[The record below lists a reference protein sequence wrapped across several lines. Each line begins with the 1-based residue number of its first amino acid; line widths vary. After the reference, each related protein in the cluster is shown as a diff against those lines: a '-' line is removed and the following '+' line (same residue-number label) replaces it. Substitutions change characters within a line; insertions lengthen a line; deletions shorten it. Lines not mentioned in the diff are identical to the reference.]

1 MRLAAFVLALLV
13 FVASIFIAQHSL
25 AAGASSSGASGG
37 GSHGGGSSSSGSA
50 SHSSAP
56 SVSHSTTTS
65 AAGSKTAQPSML
77 ANNKGNAASE
87 KKTGR
92 SFFHPFRKPVQRVEF
107 RRPCLKEPCSVCPPG
122 GSRFGK
128 CLVTSTCVSGQVWNG
143 FSCVASNWWFNDCSE
158 LAAQLAAQARHMQGT
173 NDPGQAFVYQMLKR
187 EYDLC
192 MERAG
197 HGLGSYATDEAL
209 LFDTP

>member
-1 MRLAAFVLALLV
+1 MRLAGFVLAILV
-13 FVASIFIAQHSL
+13 FASSIFIVQHSFA
-25 AAGASSSGASGG
+25 AAGSSSTTSGG
-37 GSHGGGSSSSGSA
+37 SSHGGGSGSSSSA
-50 SHSSAP
+50 SHSSAS

-65 AAGSKTAQPSML
+65 GGGSKTAQTRL
-77 ANNKGNAASE
+77 ANAKGNAASE
-87 KKTGR
+87 KKAGR
-92 SFFHPFRKPVQRVEF
+92 SLFHPFRKPVQRVEF
-107 RRPCLKEPCSVCPPG
+107 RHPCLKEPCSVCPPG

-128 CLVTSTCVSGQVWNG
+128 CVVTSTCVSGQVWNG

-197 HGLGSYATDEAL
+197 RGLSSYAIDEAL
-209 LFDTP
+209 LFDVH